1 MRRLGIIPAHLS
13 AIKPSIAVFPRPNH
27 VARALAKDGPPVKK
41 VRVELWLDERDL
53 RGNLDVD
60 QHLRA
65 ALHLLVEGCLLGGQH
80 LAEV

>member
-1 MRRLGIIPAHLS
+1 MRRLVIIPAHVS
-13 AIKPSIAVFPRPNH
+13 AIGPSTTVFPPNR

-65 ALHLLVEGCLLGGQH
+65 ALHLLIEGGLLGGQH